1 MTTEIAVM
9 NKSGI
14 ALAADSA
21 VTVASHT
28 PKGRKIKIFNTAN
41 KLFALSKHAPVGVMP
56 YGNATLMGIPWET
69 IIKCYRQ
76 SLDRKKFDTV
86 KGYCDNFFH
95 FLGKF
100 NVGEDAEKNHI
111 HSIAASLTLDIKNKL
126 ENQVKQTIKD
136 KGNIAETEIESIFQN
151 LIKEDNKLFT
161 PLAEKTPLT
170 KTSLA
175 KLKKKHSQEINDII
189 AQVLQGLP
197 LKQYYKNMLL
207 KNIYTAISIPRMH
220 QSGIVVAGFG
230 ETEIFPSC
238 YEYNI
243 DAIISGKVLKED
255 GRGNRI
261 TSDNSATIV
270 PFAQADEVAAFMEGV
285 GDKIKRLTDKI
296 LPKIMT
302 STLSGRIVEVV
313 SGELALDD
321 KIKTRIGKAIQKVG
335 QGAYD
340 EFNNVLQETKQKY
353 YVGPVIEA
361 VKFLNKEELAQ
372 MAETLVNL
380 VSFRKQVTLEE
391 ETVGGP
397 IDVAIITKGDGLI
410 WMNRK
415 HYFNKELNPHFFG
428 KYFDSGDDKNG

>member
-28 PKGRKIKIFNTAN
+28 PKGKKIKIFNTAN
-41 KLFALSKHAPVGVMP
+41 KLFALSKHAPVGIMT

-76 SLDRKKFDTV
+76 SLDKTKLGTTKD
-86 KGYCDNFFH
+86 YCDNFFD
-95 FLGKF
+95 FLAKF
-100 NVGEDAEKNHI
+100 NVGEDAERSHI
-111 HSIAASLTLDIKNKL
+111 HSIAASITLDIKNKL
-126 ENQVKQTIKD
+126 ENQIKQTIKN
-136 KGNIAETEIESIFQN
+136 KGNIAETEIETILQN
-151 LIKEDNKLFT
+151 LIKENNKLFT
-161 PLAEKTPLT
+161 PLAKKTPITNVSLT
-170 KTSLA
+170 KLR
-175 KLKKKHSQEINDII
+175 KKYSQEIKDII
-189 AQVLQGLP
+189 TQVLQGLP
-197 LKQYYKNMLL
+197 LKQYYRNMLL
-207 KNIYTAISIPRMH
+207 KNIYTAISIPRFH
-220 QSGIVVAGFG
+220 QSGIVIAGFG
-230 ETEIFPSC
+230 EKEIFPSC

-243 DAIISGKVLKED
+243 DAVIAGKVLKED
-255 GRGNRI
+255 GRGNQI
-261 TSDNSATIV
+261 TSDNAATIV

-296 LPKIMT
+296 LPKIMI
-302 STLSGRIVEVV
+302 STLSGKIIEVI
-313 SGELALDD
+313 SQELTLDD
-321 KIKTRIGKAIQKVG
+321 KTKTRISKAIQKIG

-353 YVGPVIEA
+353 YIRPVIEA

-410 WMNRK
+410 WINRK